1 MHLVW
6 ILHFLRPQAPG
17 GPLLSPHFPDFD
29 KLLESFVVNTVY
41 SPGQERDLSAFQHLL
56 GLKTENYFCRQ
67 AEADFHMSQVVS
79 SVTGTE
85 QEEFSALVT
94 WDQQ

>member
-6 ILHFLRPQAPG
+6 ILYFLRLQVPG
-17 GPLLSPHFPDFD
+17 VFYSPPFPDFD

-56 GLKTENYFCRQ
+56 GQKTENYFCRQ